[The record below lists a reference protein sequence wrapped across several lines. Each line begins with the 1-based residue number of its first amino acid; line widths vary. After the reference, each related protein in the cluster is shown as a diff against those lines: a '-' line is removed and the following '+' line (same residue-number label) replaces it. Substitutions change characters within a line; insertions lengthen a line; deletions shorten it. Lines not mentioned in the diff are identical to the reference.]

1 MFSEDELSRTD
12 DQHISVGYH
21 IRSFGNPSERIFQF
35 ACGRIPE
42 FVDYASKNYWLVIGE
57 WSLAKTDCT
66 KWLNGRGNG
75 ARWDGTFGQVRSTL
89 DRWMNMH

>member
-12 DQHISVGYH
+12 DQHITVCRH
-21 IRSFGNPSERIFQF
+21 FRRLGNPNERIFQF

-42 FVDYASKNYWLVIGE
+42 FVDYASKNNWLVIGE

-75 ARWDGTFGQVRSTL
+75 ARWDGTFGQVRSIL
-89 DRWMNMH
+89 GP